1 MTEQEKELLEKD
13 ICARLP
19 YGLKVDFY
27 SRATN
32 EHVVCTLLGIEPDNE
47 KPVVAKTD
55 NGSFRFTQD
64 HVKPYLRSLSSMT
77 EDEAR
82 FILGKI
88 VGDREI
94 LSVDIG
100 RDEIT
105 ANVDDGVSSYE
116 KVWVF
121 YDEIVRSLDL
131 LDYLNARHFDYRGL
145 IGKGLA
151 IEAPEG
157 MYNTKTE

>member
-1 MTEQEKELLEKD
+1 MEEKDKKLLEKD

-32 EHVVCTLLGIEPDNE
+32 EHFVCTLLGIEPDNE

-77 EDEAR
+77 EDEKET
-82 FILGKI
+82 FLN
-88 VGDREI
+88 
-94 LSVDIG
+94 LSDHMI
-100 RDEIT
+100 
-105 ANVDDGVSSYE
+105 DDWLVKPETCCHFMSCLQD
-116 KVWVF
+116 W
-121 YDEIVRSLDL
+121 
-131 LDYLNARHFDYRGL
+131 LNKNMFDYRGL
-145 IGKGLA
+145 IPMGLA
-151 IEAPEG
+151 LEALEG
-157 MYNTKTE
+157 MYKKEHKETPKNEEK